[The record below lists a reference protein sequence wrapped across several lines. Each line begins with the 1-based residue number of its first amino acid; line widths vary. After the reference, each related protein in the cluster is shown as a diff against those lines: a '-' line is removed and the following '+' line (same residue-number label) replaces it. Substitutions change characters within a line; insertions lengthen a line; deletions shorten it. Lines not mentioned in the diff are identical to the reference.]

1 MKRFIIFLAAA
12 LLAAGS
18 AFAQNPG
25 NAKIT
30 FLYTE
35 YNYGNIMQ
43 NGNGCCFFYY
53 RNTGTAPLLLHS
65 VTTSCGCTV
74 PTWSK
79 KPLLPG
85 KTGKIKVKYNTSL
98 PGEFRKI
105 ICVKSNAVNR
115 NPTILRIHGK
125 VLKK

>member
-1 MKRFIIFLAAA
+1 MKKLMTFLAAA
-12 LLAAGS
+12 LLTVGS
-18 AFAQNPG
+18 AFSQDKAES
-25 NAKIT
+25 KIT
-30 FLYTE
+30 FLYTK
-35 YNYGNIMQ
+35 YDYGEIPQ

-85 KTGKIKVKYNTSL
+85 KTGKIMVRYNTSL

-105 ICVKSNAVNR
+105 VCVKSNAANR
-115 NPTILRIHGK
+115 NPAILRIHGR
-125 VLKK
+125 VMKK